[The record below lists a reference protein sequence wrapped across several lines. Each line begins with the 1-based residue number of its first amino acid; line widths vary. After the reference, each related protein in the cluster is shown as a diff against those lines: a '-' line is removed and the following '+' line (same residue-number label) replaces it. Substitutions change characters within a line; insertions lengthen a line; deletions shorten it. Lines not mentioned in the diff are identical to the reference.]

1 MALLA
6 KSESVTV
13 GMDLVFS
20 DNVPTVRSTGP
31 TPKIPSTSL
40 KPEDVVA
47 TPIDCFEILRLDE
60 KVTVSVYSL
69 PEKLPDPYDTDCS
82 RTTSAK
88 DKLVDNP
95 DTNHG
100 VACFMRRLCG
110 LILLRTRS
118 NPRIRTASVDQQLVC
133 RFNDFFKEEVNI

>member
-13 GMDLVFS
+13 GMVLVFS
-20 DNVPTVRSTGP
+20 DSVPRVRSTGP
-31 TPKIPSTSL
+31 IPKMPSTVV
-40 KPEDVVA
+40 KPEDSVA

-69 PEKLPDPYDTDCS
+69 PEKLPDPYVTDCS

-88 DKLVDNP
+88 DDLVVYP

-100 VACFMRRLCG
+100 ITRFM
-110 LILLRTRS
+110 
-118 NPRIRTASVDQQLVC
+118 
-133 RFNDFFKEEVNI
+133 